1 MICRKIGLRSIVSRD
16 MSTVPKGMS
25 RTFGTGLVYL
35 SQIKAD
41 GAEARPE
48 AFLAGS

>member
-1 MICRKIGLRSIVSRD
+1 
-16 MSTVPKGMS
+16 MS